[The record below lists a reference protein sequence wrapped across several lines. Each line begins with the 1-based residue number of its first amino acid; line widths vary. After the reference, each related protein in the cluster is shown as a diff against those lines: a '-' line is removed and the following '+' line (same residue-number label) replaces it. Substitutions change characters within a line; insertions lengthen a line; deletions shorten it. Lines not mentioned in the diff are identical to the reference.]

1 MLLIIHECTYVC
13 LLFYSFSSQNDPTTD
28 EKFNQSSYFVRALAY
43 AIGHGWTFDE
53 TTINE
58 MMTKVI
64 KQSTSTTPVYF
75 CRVFG
80 DCEALYVLLKENY
93 VKNISGFFELRPE
106 DLDTT
111 PEYFCE
117 VFGFCDF

>member
-1 MLLIIHECTYVC
+1 MVSTY
-13 LLFYSFSSQNDPTTD
+13 
-28 EKFNQSSYFVRALAY
+28 EKFNQSSYFVRAIAY
-43 AIGHGWTFDE
+43 AIGHGWIFDDDF
-53 TTINE
+53 IHK

-80 DCEALYVLLKENY
+80 DCEALLELLQENF
-93 VKNISGFFELRPE
+93 VKDIIGFFELRPE